1 MKPAKENISKKNC
14 PLCDAE
20 LMPVQ
25 QAGKIVYI
33 CICGGISRTVIEVL
47 PEKQIEGE
55 QNDGSN

>member
-1 MKPAKENISKKNC
+1 MKLSKDDVSKKKC
-14 PLCDAE
+14 PLCGAG

-33 CICGGISRTVIEVL
+33 CTCGGISRTVIEVL

-55 QNDGSN
+55 QNDSSN